1 MSSFKNADAG
11 VIVDQL
17 IKTIQKERDYLSEID
32 GKIGDGD
39 HGINMNKGFTMCE
52 KKLEGTT
59 YNLSEGLTTLGETLL
74 EDIGGSMGPLYGM
87 LFDEMAQACEDEEE
101 ITADVFA
108 EMITASVEGIQDISP
123 AQVGDKSLLD
133 TLIPAKEAF
142 VEAKE
147 AGKDFAECLDAMNVA
162 AEKGWQSTK
171 DLVAKI
177 GRASRL
183 GERSRGVLDKA
194 NELYTKLKD
203 AGFRVKL
210 DDSENSAG
218 WKFAEYEMKG
228 VPVRVEIGPKDIEAG
243 QCVVATRHNGE
254 KTTVSLDALV
264 ESVQQKLVEVHD
276 GLYANALANRER
288 RTYACTTMDEIT
300 EALEKNGD
308 GFIKA
313 MWCGD
318 EACEDKVKEVTGVGS
333 RCIPLEQ
340 EHLSDKCVCCGKPA
354 KAMVYW
360 GKAY

>member
-17 IKTIQKERDYLSEID
+17 IKTIQKERDYLSE
-32 GKIGDGD
+32 
-39 HGINMNKGFTMCE
+39 KGFTMCE

-147 AGKDFAECLDAMNVA
+147 AGKDFAECLDAMNAA

-183 GERSRGVLDKA
+183 GERSRGVLD
-194 NELYTKLKD
+194 
-203 AGFRVKL
+203 AGATSCYFIITT
-210 DDSENSAG
+210 
-218 WKFAEYEMKG
+218 
-228 VPVRVEIGPKDIEAG
+228 IGSTAK
-243 QCVVATRHNGE
+243 
-254 KTTVSLDALV
+254 SLL
-264 ESVQQKLVEVHD
+264 
-276 GLYANALANRER
+276 
-288 RTYACTTMDEIT
+288 
-300 EALEKNGD
+300 
-308 GFIKA
+308 
-313 MWCGD
+313 
-318 EACEDKVKEVTGVGS
+318 
-333 RCIPLEQ
+333 
-340 EHLSDKCVCCGKPA
+340 
-354 KAMVYW
+354 
-360 GKAY
+360 